1 MNRPRDSIRIGR
13 WRRRNIRDM
22 EELLRELSERMER
35 IEANQETILRKL
47 NESIIYPKLQNK
59 EPRSKSKAEE
69 QKERI
74 EEIKAVLINSRL
86 LRDKFN
92 LAATPQS
99 HRVLAYLR
107 TGNPAVFDGLKR
119 KS

>member
-1 MNRPRDSIRIGR
+1 
-13 WRRRNIRDM
+13 M
-22 EELLRELSERMER
+22 EELLRELSERMKR
-35 IEANQETILRKL
+35 IEANQETILEKL
-47 NESIIYPKLQNK
+47 DESIIYPKLK
-59 EPRSKSKAEE
+59 EKKPEPRSKVDE
-69 QKERI
+69 QRERI

-86 LRDKFN
+86 LRDKFS

-119 KS
+119 KK